1 LPDIVDIA
9 QMAIVM
15 EDVARQDAAEE
26 LAGEALGIRPERAVR
41 QLLSRS
47 GQSVYRIFLPGGQ
60 SVVLRIGSE
69 GESFGDTKFN
79 LNVLRSLG
87 LPVQTVLA
95 SGRTR
100 GGRAYVVLDWIAGR
114 ELIDELETMSE
125 GEMTSAAER
134 VVEYQQ
140 RLQRIGMG
148 TGFGWARAG
157 GKAPLRRWGQMFEN
171 LDGEIGAQREK
182 LAGYFDRVRP
192 VPFLVEMGAKNLI
205 VEDGNIRGVVDV
217 GHVCYG
223 DPLMSVG
230 AAMASIAEAGNGAG
244 EFYAEE
250 LMQIWKADGRQREVI
265 SFYAA
270 VVGMQI
276 ENRLQ
281 CSGA

>member
-1 LPDIVDIA
+1 
-9 QMAIVM
+9 MAIVM

-26 LAGEALGIRPERAVR
+26 LAGDALGIRPERAVR

-47 GQSVYRIFLPGGQ
+47 GRSVYRIFLPGGQ
-60 SVVLRIGSE
+60 SVVLRIGSD
-69 GESFGDTKFN
+69 GESFGDTKYN

-87 LPVQTVLA
+87 LPVQTMLA

-114 ELIDELETMSE
+114 ELIDEMETMSE

-140 RLQRIGMG
+140 RLARIGMG
-148 TGFGWARAG
+148 TGFGRARAG
-157 GKAPLRRWGQMFEN
+157 GKGPLRKWGQMFEN
-171 LDGEIGAQREK
+171 LDGEIEELREK
-182 LAGYFDRVRP
+182 LAGYFDSIRP

-205 VEDGNIRGVVDV
+205 VEHGAIRGVVDV

-230 AAMASIAEAGNGAG
+230 AAIASIAEAGNGMG
-244 EFYAEE
+244 EYYAQE
-250 LMQIWKADGRQREVI
+250 LMRIWKADGRQREAI

-270 VVGMQI
+270 VMGMQI